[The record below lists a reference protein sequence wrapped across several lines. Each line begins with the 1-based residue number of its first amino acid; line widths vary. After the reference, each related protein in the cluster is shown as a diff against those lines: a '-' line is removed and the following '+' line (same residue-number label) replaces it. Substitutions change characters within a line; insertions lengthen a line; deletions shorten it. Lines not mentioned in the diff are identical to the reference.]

1 MKKIINIFIT
11 SLTVILLLS
20 SFSCASKPLSPDLE
34 ELLNKIDD
42 INEIKYTVVASYSN
56 TDETINMNVWMKEP
70 DIRLDVETGGNLTV
84 FLADMEKKTGYTY
97 MPAGNIATRTDFD
110 DIPSSIKADMDEIR
124 KYNPTITGTE
134 TIDGKSCTV
143 VTYSDGSTNGK
154 AWIWNDY
161 GLFIRHELTKGDNEI
176 LIEIKNIDFS
186 EIPANIFELPE
197 GVLRSDWMDET
208 TAN

>member
-1 MKKIINIFIT
+1 
-11 SLTVILLLS
+11 
-20 SFSCASKPLSPDLE
+20 
-34 ELLNKIDD
+34 
-42 INEIKYTVVASYSN
+42 
-56 TDETINMNVWMKEP
+56 
-70 DIRLDVETGGNLTV
+70 
-84 FLADMEKKTGYTY
+84 

-110 DIPSSIKADMDEIR
+110 DIPNSIKADIDEIR
-124 KYNPTITGTE
+124 KYNPTIVGTE

-143 VTYSDGSTNGK
+143 VTYSDGSANGK

-161 GLFIRHELTKGDNEI
+161 GLFIRHELTKGNDEI

-186 EIPANIFELPE
+186 EIPAETFELPE